1 MAIIREMDAIKSN
14 VMNDSTVRDASIKVL
29 IGPEEGW
36 DSHVMR
42 GVEIGEGGYS
52 PLHNHPWPHINYIIE
67 GEGSLLINGAEN
79 PIKKGSVACI
89 PPGETHQFKNT
100 GKEKLVL
107 ICIVPKEGH
116 K

>member
-1 MAIIREMDAIKSN
+1 MATIREMDAIKEN
-14 VMNDSTVRDASIKVL
+14 VMNDPTVRDASIKVL

-42 GVEIGEGGYS
+42 GVEIGAGGYS

-67 GEGSLLINGAEN
+67 GEGSLLINGEET
-79 PIKKGSVACI
+79 PIKKGSVAFI
-89 PPGETHQFKNT
+89 SSGETHQFKNK
-100 GKEKLVL
+100 GKQKLVF

>member
-1 MAIIREMDAIKSN
+1 MAVIRNMDLIKGIE
-14 VMNDSTVRDASIKVL
+14 MNDPSVRDASIKVL

-52 PLHNHPWPHINYIIE
+52 PLHTHPWPHINYIIE
-67 GEGSLLINGAEN
+67 GEGNLLINGEEN
-79 PIKKGSVACI
+79 PIKKGSVAFI
-89 PPGETHQFKNT
+89 PPGETHQFQNT
-100 GKEKLVL
+100 GKEKLIL